1 MRLALFIHLVA
12 FAVGFGSVMLVD
24 ITGALWAIGKAQKD
38 LVVRMGA
45 IAQWVIWVS
54 VALLVASGLVL
65 LPDNITM
72 QLKIKLVAVG
82 ILVIN
87 GFLLAGLH
95 KATETAHQDKF
106 TELTNSLQLRSIIL
120 ISISQMMWW
129 TAMFIGFLM
138 GSGYGF

>member
-1 MRLALFIHLVA
+1 MRLALFIHLVT

-24 ITGALWAIGKAQKD
+24 ITGALWAIGKVQKD

-54 VALLVASGLVL
+54 VVLLVISGLVL
-65 LPDNITM
+65 LPDNITP

-87 GFLLAGLH
+87 GFLLAELH
-95 KATETAHQDKF
+95 KATEKAHQDKF
-106 TELTNSLQLRSIIL
+106 TELPNSLQLRSIIL

-129 TAMFIGFLM
+129 TAMFIGFLSS
-138 GSGYGF
+138 SGYVL